1 MNEGDILKK
10 SESILRAK
18 KIYIE
23 SMKFERKSVVSGTV
37 HLKNSNI
44 SKIIKEIDKDTY
56 KCSLVFCMS
65 DEEEKTFLDITVSGD
80 FLFNTDLD
88 LELKE
93 ILVAKNTLAILFPYL
108 RSQVT
113 LLTAQP
119 DVETVVLPPI
129 NINAL
134 IQNMGN

>member
-1 MNEGDILKK
+1 MNKGDILKK